1 MQKLYENIYIFQPQK
16 KIVPWT
22 NLFLVQLGG
31 IPILRHQRGGWV
43 GSENGNFYSIV
54 NHQRS

>member
-43 GSENGNFYSIV
+43 GSENGNS
-54 NHQRS
+54 